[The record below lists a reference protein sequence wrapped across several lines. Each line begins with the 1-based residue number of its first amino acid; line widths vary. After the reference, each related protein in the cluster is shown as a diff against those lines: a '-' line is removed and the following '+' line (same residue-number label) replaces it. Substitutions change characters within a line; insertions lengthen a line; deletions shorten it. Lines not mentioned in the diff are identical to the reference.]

1 MEGKPGDI
9 TRRRFALI
17 AGTASVVP
25 FGIAPPDVA
34 GAEPLTAAAVVR
46 RIQTELG
53 GDWPSTGPDGFK
65 AGDPST
71 VARGIAT
78 TAMATMDVLKQ
89 AVKANANLILTYE
102 PTFYSRADVPVE
114 SSPGRGGGAAG
125 GSDPVVKAKREFIE
139 KNGLVLFRLRDH
151 WQARKENDM
160 VTGLASTLGWSSH
173 AVKNN
178 AKSSDGLYEIPPA
191 TAEATVALIRSK
203 LNLRAG
209 LRVVGDRKATIRR
222 VLLFPGSMTPATMWQ
237 RYSEVDMI
245 VAGEVREW
253 ENTHYA
259 ADIFTVGEKR
269 ALVTT
274 GRVVSEDPGMRA
286 CAEWLKT
293 IVKEVPAK
301 RIGVGDPYWRSA

>member
-1 MEGKPGDI
+1 M
-9 TRRRFALI
+9 
-17 AGTASVVP
+17 AGTAGIVP
-25 FGIAPPDVA
+25 PLAA
-34 GAEPLTAAAVVR
+34 AEPLTAEAVVR

-53 GDWPSTGPDGFK
+53 GEWSSTGPDGFK

-71 VARGIAT
+71 VVRGITT
-78 TAMATMDVLKQ
+78 TAMATMDVFKQ
-89 AVKANANLILTYE
+89 AVKANANMILTYE
-102 PTFYSRADVPVE
+102 PTFFSRADV
-114 SSPGRGGGAAG
+114 AAG
-125 GSDPVVKAKREFIE
+125 SNDIVIKAKREFVE
-139 KNGLVLFRLRDH
+139 KNGLVVFRLRDH

-160 VTGLASTLGWSSH
+160 VAGLAAALGWS
-173 AVKNN
+173 AY
-178 AKSSDGLYEIPPA
+178 GLIYDDTLYDIPPA
-191 TAEATVALIRSK
+191 TAEAIVALIRGK

-209 LRVVGDRKATIRR
+209 LRVVGDRSATIRR
-222 VLLFPGSMTPATMWQ
+222 VLLFPGSMTTATMWQ
-237 RYSEVDMI
+237 QYSKVDMI

-259 ADIFTVGEKR
+259 ADIFTTGEKR

-301 RIGVGDPYWRSA
+301 WIGVGDPYWRPA

>member
-1 MEGKPGDI
+1 VGLVPLGIVLPG
-9 TRRRFALI
+9 A
-17 AGTASVVP
+17 AA
-25 FGIAPPDVA
+25 
-34 GAEPLTAAAVVR
+34 AEPLTAGAVVR
-46 RIQTELG
+46 RIQTALG
-53 GDWPSTGPDGFK
+53 GDWPSAGPDGFK
-65 AGDPST
+65 AGNPST
-71 VARGIAT
+71 VVRGIAT

-102 PTFYSRADVPVE
+102 PTFYSRTDVAVE
-114 SSPGRGGGAAG
+114 SPPGRGGAAG
-125 GSDPVVKAKREFIE
+125 GNDPVVKAKREFIE
-139 KNGLVLFRLRDH
+139 KNGLVVFRLRDH

-160 VTGLASTLGWSSH
+160 VTGLASALGWSSH
-173 AVKNN
+173 AVKSQADGN
-178 AKSSDGLYEIPPA
+178 GLYEIPPA
-191 TAEATVALIRSK
+191 TAAATVALIRSK

-209 LRVVGDRKATIRR
+209 LRVVGDRNAMIHR

-259 ADIFTVGEKR
+259 ADIFTTGEKR

-286 CAEWLKT
+286 CADWLKT
-293 IVKEVPAK
+293 IVKELPAK
-301 RIGVGDPYWRSA
+301 WIGVGDPYWRPA